1 MVVTPADLAALSC
14 PPGLINN
21 YKTLYQFNQ
30 IRARYQLTQRPIPQA
45 EFHLLEACAQPP
57 HTRRRIRTL
66 CKTLGM
72 TKYQTR
78 WIEIRARLTGQ
89 TPPHLGNPL
98 WDRMER
104 EVELVSVAFLK
115 VREKRKIFPC
125 LNFFIRER
133 LYHYGRLKPL
143 STEFDPYFPYPR
155 CRVTAARFQ
164 VLLKKLYRFSG
175 IPH

>member
-1 MVVTPADLAALSC
+1 MTVTATDIAHLSC
-14 PPGLINN
+14 PPSLINN

-30 IRARYQLTQRPIPQA
+30 IRARYQLTQRPIPRG

-57 HTRRRIRTL
+57 HTRHRIRRL

-72 TKYQTR
+72 SKYQSR

-89 TPPHLGNPL
+89 IPPYLGNAL

-104 EVELVSVAFLK
+104 EVELVSAAFHR
-115 VREKRKIFPC
+115 VRGERKIFPC
-125 LNFFIRER
+125 LTFFIRER
-133 LYHYGRLKPL
+133 LYFYGRLKPL

-155 CRVTAARFQ
+155 CRATARSFHA
-164 VLLKKLYRFSG
+164 LLRRLYHFSG
-175 IPH
+175 IRH